1 MYKLPEVYRFFN
13 QKSKKKKKSRKKD
26 LNPLTLNKI

>member
-1 MYKLPEVYRFFN
+1 MYKLLEVYRFFN
-13 QKSKKKKKSRKKD
+13 QKSKKKSRKKD